1 MKLDVYKCMSC
12 ALILS
17 LFVVIRETSA
27 MDKMTNNEN
36 NIIFILTFVVEFY
49 VKVYNY
55 VVKISHFSPH
65 YSQN

>member
-27 MDKMTNNEN
+27 MDKMTNNDIQ
-36 NIIFILTFVVEFY
+36 NIHIKLRIE
-49 VKVYNY
+49 
-55 VVKISHFSPH
+55 
-65 YSQN
+65 

>member
-27 MDKMTNNEN
+27 IELRDRFNS
-36 NIIFILTFVVEFY
+36 IH
-49 VKVYNY
+49 
-55 VVKISHFSPH
+55 ISINFFKTTLC
-65 YSQN
+65 